1 MANLK
6 EKANTYRLLMTSTPE
21 NLEMS
26 WSRILTFGSK
36 VLLAGYYYEYKK
48 PCYFGA
54 AYEFTGV
61 DHTCEGEVRL
71 TAVSEERFE
80 DEPLRQK
87 KEDQHHSG
95 VYHSGYRNHSKKN
108 HTGHIIGGAG
118 TA

>member
-6 EKANTYRLLMTSTPE
+6 EKANTYRLPMTSTPE

-54 AYEFTGV
+54 AYEFTGA
-61 DHTCEGEVRL
+61 DRTCEGEVRL

-80 DEPLRQK
+80 DDGHAIQWAM
-87 KEDQHHSG
+87 
-95 VYHSGYRNHSKKN
+95 NH
-108 HTGHIIGGAG
+108 
-118 TA
+118 